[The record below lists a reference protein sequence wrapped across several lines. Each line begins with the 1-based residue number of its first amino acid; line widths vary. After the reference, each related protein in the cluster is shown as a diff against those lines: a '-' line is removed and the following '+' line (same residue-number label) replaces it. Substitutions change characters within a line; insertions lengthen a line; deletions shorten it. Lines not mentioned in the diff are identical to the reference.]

1 MNRKNIVLL
10 TIECLR
16 KAEFQVPANVPNL
29 HRIAGTSLV
38 YPNFYSSSS
47 WTPPSI
53 FSLFTSQYPLSDGG
67 RISIGKR
74 DLTVAQILRESG
86 YYTVGLN
93 SISWLS
99 KFFSFDKGF
108 EDFFD
113 STTGGRSKATA
124 LWRARGM
131 GIRMIRN
138 SSVMGYVLRYLYNLR
153 RYYGSPRDSSE
164 RLNTRALRWLDEH
177 KGERPFF
184 LWIHYPDTH
193 EPYFHSKEIANYP
206 YSMMWRVNRRAMK
219 YLRTRE
225 EKYLNFTDAERNM
238 LLDIYRKDLRQVDRS
253 VAGLL
258 DGLDNAGY
266 LDDSTYVFILGDH
279 GQQFFEHGG
288 FGHGI
293 YLYQELCNI
302 PFLMYNRG
310 LEGKKDGSPV
320 SGLDIAPTILDL
332 AGVACP
338 PQFCG
343 QSILNSTDPN
353 RDIILQEGRD
363 ENRDFIINGNNAYL
377 DISKYR
383 AALVR
388 GKYKF
393 IMDSHAKYELYDLER
408 DPHEQNNLAGTEV
421 AVCDD
426 LRVQLER
433 HMRDIPNR
441 DFAERTRNRIQD
453 LKSEGRI

>member
-1 MNRKNIVLL
+1 VNRKNIVLL

-16 KAEFQVPANVPNL
+16 KAECQVPANVPNL
-29 HRIAGTSLV
+29 HRIARTSLA

-53 FSLFTSQYPLSDGG
+53 FSLFTSKYPLSDGG

-74 DLTVAQILRESG
+74 DLTVAQLLRESG
-86 YYTVGLN
+86 YYTLGLN
-93 SISWLS
+93 SIAWLS
-99 KFFSFDKGF
+99 KFFGFDNGF

-113 STTGGRSKATA
+113 TTTGGSIKATVP
-124 LWRARGM
+124 WRARRM
-131 GIRMIRN
+131 GIRLIRN
-138 SSVMGYVLRYLYNLR
+138 RSVMGDILKYLYNLKK
-153 RYYGSPRDSSE
+153 YYGPPRNSGE
-164 RLNTRALRWLDEH
+164 RLNTRALRWLDDYRRD
-177 KGERPFF
+177 RPFF
-184 LWIHYPDTH
+184 LWIHYPETH
-193 EPYFHSKEIANYP
+193 EPYFSPKGVSDYAFSE
-206 YSMMWRVNRRAMK
+206 MWRVNMRAMK
-219 YLRTRE
+219 YLHTRND
-225 EKYLNFTDAERNM
+225 KYSKFTDAERSM
-238 LLDIYRKDLRQVDRS
+238 LLDLYRGELRQVDRS
-253 VAGLL
+253 VASLL

-288 FGHGI
+288 FGHGM
-293 YLYQELCNI
+293 YLYQELCNV
-302 PFLMYNRG
+302 PFLIYNRV
-310 LEGKKDGSPV
+310 LQGKEDRRPT

-343 QSILNSTDPN
+343 QSILNSTYTD

-363 ENRDFIINGNNAYL
+363 ENKDVIIDGNKVYL
-377 DISKYR
+377 DLGKYR
-383 AALVR
+383 VAIVK

-408 DPHEQNNLAGTEV
+408 DPHEQNNLASTEV
-421 AVCDD
+421 QVCDD
-426 LRVQLER
+426 LRGQLER
-433 HMRDIPNR
+433 HMRDIQNR
-441 DFAERTRNRIQD
+441 DFAERTRNRIHD

>member
-1 MNRKNIVLL
+1 VNRKNIVLL

-16 KAEFQVPANVPNL
+16 KAEFQVPASVSNL
-29 HRIAGTSLV
+29 HRIAKTSLA

-53 FSLFTSQYPLSDGG
+53 FSLFTSKYPFSNEG
-67 RISIGKR
+67 RVSIGKR
-74 DLTVAQILRESG
+74 DLTVAQLLRESG

-93 SISWLS
+93 SIGWLS
-99 KFFSFDKGF
+99 KFFGFDKGF

-113 STTGGRSKATA
+113 TTTGGSSRATA
-124 LWRARGM
+124 LWRIRRL
-131 GIRMIRN
+131 GIRLIRN
-138 SSVMGYVLRYLYNLR
+138 RSVAGDALKYLYNLKCHYR
-153 RYYGSPRDSSE
+153 PPRSFSE
-164 RLNTRALRWLDEH
+164 RLNTRALRWLDDH
-177 KGERPFF
+177 RGDRPFF
-184 LWIHYPDTH
+184 LWIHYPETH
-193 EPYFHSKEIANYP
+193 EPYLLSKNAGDYTFGEI
-206 YSMMWRVNRRAMK
+206 WRVNMRAMK
-219 YLRTRE
+219 YLQTRK
-225 EKYLNFTDAERNM
+225 EKYSRFTDAERYM
-238 LLDIYRKDLRQVDRS
+238 LLDLYRGELRQVDRS

-279 GQQFFEHGG
+279 GQQFFEHGN

-302 PFLMYNRG
+302 PLLIYNRG
-310 LEGKKDGSPV
+310 LQGKEDGRLA
-320 SGLDIAPTILDL
+320 SGLDIAPTILEL
-332 AGVACP
+332 AGIACP

-343 QSILNSTDPN
+343 QSILNSTDTN

-363 ENRDFIINGNNAYL
+363 EIRDFIIDGNNVYL
-377 DISKYR
+377 DLRKYR
-383 AALVR
+383 VAIVR

-408 DPHEQNNLAGTEV
+408 DSHEQNNLASTEV
-421 AVCDD
+421 QVCDD

-433 HMRDIPNR
+433 HLRDVQNR
-441 DFAERTRNRIQD
+441 DFAERTRNRIHD